1 MWNSAYRT
9 PLIAAVAFS
18 LAGCGLTHV
27 EEDPDSP
34 YYKVSEGAVLELH
47 RPVDIRPGSTRI
59 WFVRGHV
66 VPGRDWYATS
76 CSLEINTLDRTGV
89 QTVEPGRF
97 EVTRVQLTSDN
108 MAKEAPRVHVAA
120 TGGQFYPA
128 VEQNWM
134 WSGYHLWLDSAEQPD
149 VRQMT
154 CKGVFGAPK
163 DALPPSINEIRTAL
177 GDHATLHLAK

>member
-1 MWNSAYRT
+1 MWYSVYRT
-9 PLIAAVAFS
+9 PLMAAVALS

-34 YYKVSEGAVLELH
+34 YYKISEGAVLELR
-47 RPVDIRPGSTRI
+47 RPVDIPPGSTRM
-59 WFVRGHV
+59 WFVRGQV

-89 QTVEPGRF
+89 QTVEPDRF

-108 MAKEAPRVHVAA
+108 MATQAPPVHVAA
-120 TGGQFYPA
+120 TGSQFYPV
-128 VEQNWM
+128 VEQNWI

-149 VRQMT
+149 VRRLS
-154 CKGVFGAPK
+154 CKGVFGAPE
-163 DALPPSINEIRTAL
+163 DALPPSINEIRAAL
-177 GDHATLHLAK
+177 GDHATLHRAQ